1 MEESFSELATK
12 GLEKI
17 KEQVPIIKKKIE
29 VFIDKKLEKIKEF
42 GSDIA
47 QSFRHLFE
55 KDNSTHGDS
64 TSNKIVNRTKRNFYS
79 FEPDR
84 FSKRN
89 AD

>member
-1 MEESFSELATK
+1 VEESFSELATK

-47 QSFRHLFE
+47 KSFRHLFE
-55 KDNSTHGDS
+55 KDE
-64 TSNKIVNRTKRNFYS
+64 SNKIVNRTKRNFYS

-84 FSKRN
+84 FSKRS